1 MTETTTPLIDPQKRQ
16 RKKPVGVTLAVQ
28 DIKMLND
35 LQGKTGLNRSA
46 VIRACIYQVYSST
59 YVKTA

>member
-1 MTETTTPLIDPQKRQ
+1 MTKTATQLIDPQKRP

-35 LQGKTGLNRSA
+35 LQAKTGLNRSA
-46 VIRACIYQVYSST
+46 VIRACIHEMYSVT
-59 YVKTA
+59 YVTTP